1 MRRRFFLVTGLA
13 ALGAAAIAV
22 RPAPA
27 QCPAPVLDHAYQTD
41 EGETVNVYRLPPTA
55 YTGACI
61 GATYDFIDKH
71 LLYGGNSTGTRGV
84 EVAPSG
90 PKKADH
96 CTVLLTDGTTMMMK
110 GLPRITGER
119 FVFNDALGHLLQ
131 MPLKEV
137 VSIDSGQHFK
147 CKSCTRDAAGKPV
160 GNPVVKEAFA
170 RTNPCPAT
178 GSLGTVCPGYVVD
191 HVTPLACGGE
201 DEVTNLQWQTAAQA
215 MRKDAWSQ
223 TACAS

>member
-1 MRRRFFLVTGLA
+1 MHRRFFVLTGLA
-13 ALGAAAIAV
+13 ALGAAAIAA

-27 QCPAPVLDHAYQTD
+27 QCPAPVIDHAYQTD
-41 EGETVNVYRLPPTA
+41 EGETVNVYRLPPSA
-55 YTGACI
+55 YSWACI
-61 GATYDFIDKH
+61 GSTFNFIDKH
-71 LLYGGNSTGTRGV
+71 QLYGGNSTGTQGV

-90 PKKADH
+90 PKRADH
-96 CTVLLTDGTTMMMK
+96 CTVRMTDGTAMMMK

-119 FVFNDALGHLLQ
+119 FVFSDAFGHLLQ
-131 MPLKEV
+131 VPLKEV
-137 VSIDSGQHFK
+137 VSTDSGERFR

-170 RTNPCPAT
+170 RANPCPAT

-201 DEVTNLQWQTAAQA
+201 DEAANLQWQIAAA
-215 MRKDAWSQ
+215 AKRKEAWSE
-223 TACAS
+223 TACGS